1 MKNFHQS
8 FLFCLGSVLLL
19 LGGSSC
25 SSESENS
32 VKTIIGW
39 NIDKGDLDEYFEGQ
53 LAGREEKSLSLG
65 LINNGELVYTYHQ
78 GVIEEGSKTAASDST
93 RFLLNSGSRPI
104 LFYFAMTLVE
114 DGSLDLD
121 KPLSEYIEMAEVV
134 NDSGLEGIT
143 TRSVIANK
151 TGLEMLSSAGQ
162 DGIVGYKIKPG
173 KESSDA
179 EIGLNYLMEAIMEVE
194 KVGFDQLDS
203 VFQQKVAMPLGM
215 SKTQLITSSDAF
227 NTDHQFNL
235 QSNLIDYS
243 KWMSGVMNGVGLS
256 EENMNNLLN
265 PIERDEK
272 SDNSDLS
279 KMKVGDY
286 EFYTNTGLSDG
297 FSNYVTFDRNID
309 WGLLA
314 FSKSNYAAEVGFTGM
329 LYLIVGSK
337 INLIITL
344 VSLSLLALTFGF
356 FYGLYR
362 LYKFIMS

>member
-1 MKNFHQS
+1 MKNFQQL
-8 FLFCLGSVLLL
+8 FLSGLGLVLLF
-19 LGGSSC
+19 LGTSSC
-25 SSESENS
+25 SSKSENS

-39 NIDKGDLDEYFEGQ
+39 NIDKGSLDDYFEGQ
-53 LAGREEKSLSLG
+53 LDGREEKSLSLG

-78 GVIEEGSKTAASDST
+78 GAIDEESKAAASDTT

-104 LFYFAMTLVE
+104 LFYFAMTLVD

-121 KPLSEYIEMAEVV
+121 KPLSEYIEMTEVV

-143 TRSVIANK
+143 TRSVIGNK

-162 DGIVGYKIKPG
+162 DGVVGYKIKPG
-173 KESSDA
+173 EESSDA
-179 EIGLNYLMEAIMEVE
+179 EIGLNYLMEAIMELE
-194 KVGFDQLDS
+194 QVGFDQLDS
-203 VFQQKVAMPLGM
+203 VFQQKVALPLGM
-215 SKTQLITSSDAF
+215 VNTKLITSSDAF

-243 KWMSGVMNGVGLS
+243 KWMAGVMNGVGLS
-256 EENMNNLLN
+256 EENMNNLLDPN
-265 PIERDEK
+265 KRNGQ

-297 FSNYVTFDRNID
+297 FSNYVTFDRNIY
-309 WGLLA
+309 WGLLV
-314 FSKSNYAAEVGFTGM
+314 FSNSNYAAEVGFTGM

-344 VSLSLLALTFGF
+344 VSLSVLALTFAF

-362 LYKFIMS
+362 LYRFIMN